1 MSTKLHRTEGS
12 GKEMQLEKWSQILSK
27 IGPKLCEMT
36 EAGRLPIKPSGA
48 GAFKCGTLQTL
59 HFLELDSRGGGQT
72 F

>member
-12 GKEMQLEKWSQILSK
+12 GKEMQLEKWSQILSKILSK

-48 GAFKCGTLQTL
+48 GAFKCGTLQTF
-59 HFLELDSRGGGQT
+59 HFLEELDL
-72 F
+72 